1 MGRLGGGDS
10 GVVVHRN
17 AGQVGRDLPTGEGT
31 DQVRYVTV
39 GRDLRPLCTE
49 DPKKQTPLPG
59 DSDAWDQGVGISF
72 GAINTTDV
80 L

>member
-1 MGRLGGGDS
+1 M
-10 GVVVHRN
+10 VVYRN
-17 AGQVGRDLPTGEGT
+17 AGQVGHCNPIREGT
-31 DQVRYVTV
+31 DQVRYVTA

-59 DSDAWDQGVGISF
+59 DSDAWDQGVGISII
-72 GAINTTDV
+72 AANTTDV